1 MLNQIIGKLRDEGLH
16 LFVVKRRII
25 TNESALA
32 HLLQQEMSGAS
43 KMCITFICIHER
55 NCIMQTNNNP
65 FTEVGA
71 IVLAAVLIII
81 AGLLLYVGKID
92 TAFATSMFILAGA
105 LFARKLAPQTPSPT
119 QQPGLRLL

>member
-71 IVLAAVLIII
+71 IVLAAVVTFLGRLPFYLGPICP
-81 AGLLLYVGKID
+81 
-92 TAFATSMFILAGA
+92 AFSPSTFIPARGSLA
-105 LFARKLAPQTPSPT
+105 
-119 QQPGLRLL
+119 